1 MLNLEPYDRGLIQ
14 GNFLIAFSVHANR
27 WLLKKRMLR
36 LVAGVNTARHQA
48 YQKMLDRGF
57 TVDMVG
63 IIMQRPNEASYNRP
77 DVYLIDD
84 WR

>member
-1 MLNLEPYDRGLIQ
+1 
-14 GNFLIAFSVHANR
+14 
-27 WLLKKRMLR
+27 MLR